1 LILPDAAS
9 RPPLGMVTGPGVI
22 SNGDIRNRAKPDDRM
37 HRFIED
43 DQILLFDGATGGH
56 FAP

>member
-1 LILPDAAS
+1 
-9 RPPLGMVTGPGVI
+9 MVTGPGVI